1 MPRYT
6 AASFR
11 RPIIVDPLK
20 EPVDLTSHTTKIF
33 PLIATPGN
41 ERFAFVY
48 EQASYFHRR
57 LPDGRIEKVPKR
69 KGSGFAGG
77 GSKVKANGVLETPVE
92 TGIREG
98 NEELGTE
105 EKTLERLVG
114 KDNVTYTV
122 YAGDSHPF
130 HLIHVPVS
138 EKDFKKGFINRGAIT
153 DWKLVGKKAGW
164 ARLRALWETII
175 APENFKEREMREE
188 RGSAWF
194 YYGHQVLLAAMLV
207 TLVRKGALQRTQADL
222 PQIVFRQ
229 FSPLQGFSLKMVEM
243 LVRESREDLLED
255 RLPRLAHSEK
265 LSRRAA
271 SALVANRQDVL
282 VERVVAQADRKWR
295 RELEHKVTRF
305 FEIRDKKEQPHVF
318 GSLEEM
324 LAFHEGMEEGEV
336 DEHAAATAD
345 TEIEPVVFNNMDE
358 MLMAITF
365 DEEED

>member
-20 EPVDLTSHTTKIF
+20 ETVELTSHTTKIF
-33 PLIATPGN
+33 PLIVTPGN
-41 ERFAFVY
+41 ERFAFVH
-48 EQASYFHRR
+48 EQASYFYRR

-69 KGSGFAGG
+69 KGGGFAGG
-77 GSKVKANGVLETPVE
+77 GSKVKKNGTLETAVE

-98 NEELGTE
+98 NEELGTKIE
-105 EKTLERLVG
+105 TLERLIVE
-114 KDNVTYTV
+114 DNITYTV
-122 YAGDSHPF
+122 WAGDNHPF

-175 APENFKEREMREE
+175 APENSKERELREE

-194 YYGHQVLLAAMLV
+194 YYSHQVLLVAMLI

-229 FSPLQGFSLKMVEM
+229 LSPLQGFSLKMVEM
-243 LVRESREDLLED
+243 LVREGREDLLED
-255 RLPRLAHSEK
+255 RLHRLSHSEK

-271 SALVANRQDVL
+271 SALVAHRQDAL
-282 VERVVAQADRKWR
+282 VERIVAQADRKWR
-295 RELEHKVTRF
+295 KELEGKVTLF
-305 FEIRDKKEQPHVF
+305 FEIRDKKETPHVF
-318 GSLEEM
+318 GSLGEM
-324 LAFHEGMEEGEV
+324 LAFHAGFEDGEV

-345 TEIEPVVFNNMDE
+345 TEIEPVVFDNMYE
-358 MLMAITF
+358 MLAAITF